1 MFRYVDRR
9 GDATDAANP
18 NGSARNIA
26 GITNAAG
33 NILGLMPH
41 PERHSLSVL
50 GNTDG
55 LGVFQS
61 LLAAVSRA
69 RGRRNDDAPP
79 ETREFAGGAVA
90 GAGVSS

>member
-9 GDATDAANP
+9 GEATDAANP

-26 GITNAAG
+26 GIVNADG

-41 PERHSLSVL
+41 PERHSLAVL

-61 LLAAVSRA
+61 LLAAVSGWRA
-69 RGRRNDDAPP
+69 DGSGPPLDRAP
-79 ETREFAGGAVA
+79 EFGDRAVA
-90 GAGVSS
+90 GISS